1 MREKREEAKSK
12 SRDRKKSEFT
22 VKVFGLIAPF
32 IPCFGVYL
40 CFIPNLS
47 NQPEISRVCH
57 IKPGVLSCTA
67 TSALNPRRRGI
78 IATSDAIY
86 SGCVE
91 STLITRIL
99 KHSFFECRL
108 RHLHF
113 ECRSRILHY
122 DLKPMNVLLDEE
134 FEPKL
139 ADCGLARIMGSGRA
153 LVSCYTAPECAQN
166 CR

>member
-1 MREKREEAKSK
+1 MKRVREGKLELGWELRHRISVGVAK
-12 SRDRKKSEFT
+12 
-22 VKVFGLIAPF
+22 G
-32 IPCFGVYL
+32 
-40 CFIPNLS
+40 
-47 NQPEISRVCH
+47 
-57 IKPGVLSCTA
+57 
-67 TSALNPRRRGI
+67 
-78 IATSDAIY
+78 
-86 SGCVE
+86 
-91 STLITRIL
+91 
-99 KHSFFECRL
+99 L